1 LVYQVVREAAVG
13 TRAHRF
19 REAVEHES
27 HAEIL
32 DCFSDDVVF
41 HSPVRFHAYE
51 GREAVARVF
60 TALLDGIEDY
70 EVVDEL
76 ESADRVALMFR
87 CRVGTRDV
95 EGMHL
100 LRFGDDGLIR
110 DYTEMARP
118 MSGVIA
124 FFEVLGPRIRELE
137 AEAAG
142 ATARS

>member
-1 LVYQVVREAAVG
+1 MES
-13 TRAHRF
+13 RAHRF
-19 REAVEHES
+19 REAVERES
-27 HAEIL
+27 HADIL
-32 DCFSDDVVF
+32 DSFAEDVVF
-41 HSPVRFHAYE
+41 HSPVRFHAYA
-51 GREAVARVF
+51 GREAVSRVF
-60 TALLDGIEDY
+60 TALLEGIEDY

-76 ESADRVALMFR
+76 ESDDRVALMFR
-87 CRVGTRDV
+87 CRVGHRDV

-100 LRFGDDGLIR
+100 LRFDDEGLIC

-142 ATARS
+142 APAGS

>member
-1 LVYQVVREAAVG
+1 MYQLVREVTMG
-13 TRAHRF
+13 DRARRF
-19 REAVEHES
+19 REAVENES
-27 HAEIL
+27 HSEIL
-32 DCFSDDVVF
+32 DCFAEDPVF
-41 HSPVRFHAYE
+41 HSPVRYHAYE
-51 GREAVARVF
+51 GRDAVGRVF
-60 TALLDGIEDY
+60 TALLEGIQDY

-76 ESADRVALMFR
+76 ESDDRVAVMFR

-100 LRFGDDGLIR
+100 LRFDDDGLIC

-137 AEAAG
+137 AQAAG
-142 ATARS
+142 AAARA